1 MPLGRRSTEN
11 IFDEDTGTPL
21 WQDTDSK
28 TATSVRSNWPKNAK
42 RKMKGWKKKS
52 NGEWDVTYYIK
63 K

>member
-11 IFDEDTGTPL
+11 IFDEDTGAPL

-42 RKMKGWKKKS
+42 RKMKGWKKKP